1 MRLHRQN
8 TTECD
13 TDLSFLWQCPNY
25 CLLDKYRMVKK
36 YSSKFGPL
44 LHFVRIEVLGL
55 IQVQKFSTA
64 ADCWLMV
71 VRLPR
76 VLFMASHATQLVV
89 RIVEVFNSCLIAA
102 HSQLKVRVCN
112 FWKKKIHVFFLSE
125 SLSPHDNADFCHRPT
140 IWCSQVDFWDQQKL
154 NTVVCVWGP

>member
-13 TDLSFLWQCPNY
+13 TDLSFCGSVQITACWINIGWW
-25 CLLDKYRMVKK
+25 RN
-36 YSSKFGPL
+36 SSKFGPL